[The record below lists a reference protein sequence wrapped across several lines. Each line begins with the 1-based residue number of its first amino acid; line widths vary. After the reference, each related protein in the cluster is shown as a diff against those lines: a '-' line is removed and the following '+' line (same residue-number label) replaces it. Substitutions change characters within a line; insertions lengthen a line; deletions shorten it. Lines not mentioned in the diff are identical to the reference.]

1 MAAVDSGS
9 CLAVLF
15 YALVSAVV
23 AELINWVFIYR
34 HVDYAKLTAHFH
46 RAAQKL
52 DKKKEEPAPP
62 PKKGNK
68 PDKKLVQLERD
79 FESANKAVM
88 AIKSRSALFGG
99 LVHLCTFVSLK
110 SSYEG
115 IVLARMPFEPLGL
128 VQRLSHRNVPGTDP
142 RDCGIVFLYAL
153 CSMAI
158 KPNLQ
163 RALGRALPTSR
174 IPKGVEALAERWA
187 GVTPEMKQ
195 N

>member
-1 MAAVDSGS
+1 MESES
-9 CLAVLF
+9 CIYVLL

-23 AELINWVFIYR
+23 AELFCWLFIYR
-34 HVDYAKLTAHFH
+34 HVDFAKLTSHFH

-52 DKKKEEPAPP
+52 DKKKEEPAPL

-79 FESANKAVM
+79 FEGANKAVM
-88 AIKSRSALFGG
+88 ATKSRSGMIGG
-99 LVHLCTFVSLK
+99 IVHLCTFVSLK
-110 SSYEG
+110 STYDG
-115 IVLARMPFEPLGL
+115 IVLARMPFEPFGF

-142 RDCGIVFLYAL
+142 RDCGIIFFYAL

-163 RALGRALPTSR
+163 RALGRALPSSR

-195 N
+195 K